1 MNFIKTL
8 GIQVYTAIA
17 GATGK
22 EAAAGG
28 IFSAISTSIIAALG
42 GWNITLQLLLFLM
55 VFDFATG
62 FLAALKAKSINS
74 DIMLWGGVRKAIVLV
89 VIALAG
95 LLDAFF
101 IKHGL
106 MANPLIQTAAYFFY
120 LGREGLSLVENLG
133 KLNVL
138 VPDIVKDKLAQLKSK
153 EGGNSEQR

>member
-1 MNFIKTL
+1 MSFIKTL

-22 EAAAGG
+22 ETIAGG
-28 IFSAISTSIIAALG
+28 VFATLGTSVIAALG
-42 GWNITLQLLLFLM
+42 GWNVTLQLLLFLM
-55 VFDFATG
+55 LFDFATG
-62 FLAALKAKSINS
+62 FLAALKAKTINS
-74 DIMLWGGVRKAIVLV
+74 DIMLWGGVRKVIVLV

-120 LGREGLSLVENLG
+120 LGREGLSLIENLG

-138 VPDIVKDKLAQLKSK
+138 VPDIVKDKLAQLKGKGDS
-153 EGGNSEQR
+153 NAT